1 MLLYIS
7 LMISAGKKKQKYFY
21 AQIARHFVLFHQLA
35 EKSAFSL
42 SCG

>member
-1 MLLYIS
+1 
-7 LMISAGKKKQKYFY
+7 MISPGKKKQKYFY
-21 AQIARHFVLFHQLA
+21 VLIARHFVLFQQLA